1 MYVKSHKLIIPLE
14 KFSSKLKKFSKSRDT
29 KIRLSKLDDEIFNG
43 VSSLNNK
50 IEKLSAEISLLD
62 SHLSYLKENSIK
74 KTDREWTRV
83 KNFETEILN
92 FESHTHKD
100 STSKNDIKAAE
111 NKISLLREEVSQVKA
126 YLGYKAEVALCRD
139 IPFHGKIPIPEYPED
154 KKIRIPGIKI
164 PKLRKIPNPGD

>member
-1 MYVKSHKLIIPLE
+1 MIRIKCRRNSVKMYVKSHKLIIPLE

-83 KNFETEILN
+83 KKFETEILN

-126 YLGYKAEVALCRD
+126 YLGYKAEVVFVGISHSTKKSRSRD
-139 IPFHGKIPIPEYPED
+139 IPKIKNLES
-154 KKIRIPGIKI
+154 RG
-164 PKLRKIPNPGD
+164 